1 VATQITIPIG
11 PPGQQGEPGPASTV
25 PGPPGPAGEDGFGIQ
40 LIGSV
45 ADSASLDPAYT
56 GNVGDVFVAD
66 DTRNGFAWDGSVWI
80 NVGQIRGDDGLSA
93 YQIWLANGNVGT
105 EADFLESLK
114 GADGAP
120 GPPAPR
126 ENMAALR
133 ARNTVVTDINASTV
147 DNLIPWETTDFSDPL
162 FSRPTDTRIQVD
174 SAGLYYVSGGITAT
188 STVGNSRYNGRVKL
202 RINGST
208 VEPMRSATGY
218 IRVASGQD
226 ETTLTWNYFINLNEG
241 DYFEILVD
249 QENTISAV
257 VNTLPGESYLNVV
270 LLESLAPQIS
280 NGQDGLS
287 AYEIWLDNGNSGTE
301 ADFLNS
307 LVGPPGTNGTN
318 GTNGTDGR
326 NGEQWFLGSGI
337 PSAGLGEDGDL
348 YLQTDVTAPGDVYEK
363 QSGNWVYQYTLELN
377 GVGPAGDDGN
387 EWTVSNSVPSVGETV
402 GDLHLQTADD
412 SPGVAGDIWHYN
424 GTTWVIVHNIQGTP
438 GAQGER
444 GATWTISTTSPA
456 FVANVNDL
464 HLQTEDDGSGDK
476 GDIWKYNGT
485 VWQPAGNIAGQD
497 AVAWPEG
504 TTFGTTSNTTFTVA
518 SGSVYNLSN
527 SGSSQLTV
535 NFNGVN
541 LIDGQSIVINCTKSG
556 TGNILL
562 ASTGEGITYEGS
574 TAALYTTSGTKTF
587 IAVKAAGRLYITSST
602 FLD

>member
-40 LIGSV
+40 LIGTV
-45 ADSASLDPAYT
+45 VDSASLDPAYT

-80 NVGQIRGDDGLSA
+80 NVGQIKGDNGLSA
-93 YQIWLANGNVGT
+93 YQVWLA
-105 EADFLESLK
+105 
-114 GADGAP
+114 
-120 GPPAPR
+120 
-126 ENMAALR
+126 
-133 ARNTVVTDINASTV
+133 
-147 DNLIPWETTDFSDPL
+147 
-162 FSRPTDTRIQVD
+162 
-174 SAGLYYVSGGITAT
+174 
-188 STVGNSRYNGRVKL
+188 
-202 RINGST
+202 
-208 VEPMRSATGY
+208 
-218 IRVASGQD
+218 
-226 ETTLTWNYFINLNEG
+226 
-241 DYFEILVD
+241 
-249 QENTISAV
+249 
-257 VNTLPGESYLNVV
+257 
-270 LLESLAPQIS
+270 
-280 NGQDGLS
+280 
-287 AYEIWLDNGNSGTE
+287 NGNSGTE
-301 ADFLNS
+301 ADFLLSLRGQDGAPGQAGPTQDLLAFIATKNNAGFVTPETYTTLTGWDEDETNS
-307 LVGPPGTNGTN
+307 AYSFNATTGELTFDSSGLYFVIVDLFPDPTVGNNRVQLKGKIQEDKGSGFQDVPSLEWGNYSARNGQQDEGGLSAPFLRRYDVGDVIRIQVERTGSDADFGEDRARLYVARMEALADGLDGLSAYEIWLNEGNTGTEADFLTSLEGTNGSK
-318 GTNGTDGR
+318 
-326 NGEQWFLGSGI
+326 WYVGSGI
-337 PSAGLGEDGDL
+337 PSAGLGDDGDF
-348 YLQTDVTAPGDVYEK
+348 YLQTDPTGPGDVYEK
-363 QSGNWVYQYTLELN
+363 QSGSWVFQYTLELN

-412 SPGVAGDIWHYN
+412 SPGVAGDIWRYN

-497 AVAWPEG
+497 AVAWPDG